1 MLQIRVFEVLSISF
15 ALNAPCLVC
24 PCYLGELV
32 FFRFVENLP
41 MLGKNALFDRI
52 CKYFPH
58 LSFILRHF
66 CDMFYLCKNFF
77 FFLPILIFDY
87 LSLQTDTHTCIHTQA
102 LSYLFLVV
110 LSRIY
115 LIWARYLSLV
125 FPRWLP
131 NYLNTF
137 QSHFPAGS
145 TCHLHLSLK
154 SQVYVFGFLSTLHSL
169 IYVFMQQDHNIL
181 IAEDFYDL

>member
-1 MLQIRVFEVLSISF
+1 MRFYLFHLLWMLPVLSVHVILESWSF
-15 ALNAPCLVC
+15 SDLLKIFPCWEKMPFLIGFANIF
-24 PCYLGELV
+24 L
-32 FFRFVENLP
+32 
-41 MLGKNALFDRI
+41 I
-52 CKYFPH
+52 CH
-58 LSFILRHF
+58 LSWGIFVICFTYARI
-66 CDMFYLCKNFF
+66 F